1 MSKFSAEKTINLF
14 CIFSYFSDHI
24 IQNFLRFVFSKPFY
38 LLTMEETEFTPKTSL
53 TQMALTNGL
62 LTGFVLILISLVF
75 YLLNDPTNQIATY
88 ISYVVIIAGIVWST
102 LAWRRD
108 GLGGYITYGQAV
120 GIGSYTILFTAL
132 ISAVYMFVF
141 MQFIDPG
148 VKDIFIAQAEEQILT
163 RTPDIPDEQL
173 DAALALTERMFN
185 PLILAISTLFTYGL
199 LGVLFSLITS
209 AFLKKKAPESF

>member
-1 MSKFSAEKTINLF
+1 
-14 CIFSYFSDHI
+14 
-24 IQNFLRFVFSKPFY
+24 
-38 LLTMEETEFTPKTSL
+38 MEETEFTPKTSL

-88 ISYVVIIAGIVWST
+88 ISYAVIIAGIVWST